1 MRFSKSKG
9 KDTRMDFSWLPD
21 WTIPVIV
28 AIIVVIIVI
37 FIIKGFVD
45 EMKKKK

>member
-28 AIIVVIIVI
+28 AIIVVIII